1 MNKLI
6 YAIPRIKK
14 VSVEL
19 TSDVVLVWSVFYT
32 CSVPEEAKLYRQ
44 SNVVPCSLAAVEFGQ
59 WRVMIGN
66 QSMRQ
71 ERIWESITPAS
82 SLLCLIGFPRFFD
95 QRPQLHIIVTL
106 SGF

>member
-1 MNKLI
+1 M

-14 VSVEL
+14 VSIEL
-19 TSDVVLVWSVFYT
+19 TSDVVLVWWVFYT

-44 SNVVPCSLAAVEFGQ
+44 INVVPCSLAAVEFGQ
-59 WRVMIGN
+59 WRTMIGN
-66 QSMRQ
+66 QRMRQ
-71 ERIWESITPAS
+71 EWIWEFITPAS
-82 SLLCLIGFPRFFD
+82 SLLCLIGFLSLFY